1 MIYSHHAKK
10 CCRYVESNLECYD
23 TNGMACPIMKGSCFD
38 YMTPIETDTNT
49 NCGDSVPT
57 KPCNPEDDPMRAS
70 QTEWN
75 TLYAAYGHFA
85 LDALA
90 FIIAVNEVIK
100 KKLHRDPLGCLL
112 NFPFKRLCGFECV
125 EP

>member
-1 MIYSHHAKK
+1 MPMG
-10 CCRYVESNLECYD
+10 
-23 TNGMACPIMKGSCFD
+23 TNA
-38 YMTPIETDTNT
+38 NT
-49 NCGDSVPT
+49 NSGETELMERTV
-57 KPCNPEDDPMRAS
+57 KNYECNPEDEPMRAS
-70 QTEWN
+70 QNEWN
-75 TLYAAYGHFA
+75 TLYAAYEHFA

-125 EP
+125 EPPNPEAYGY